1 MNIDYGAQHRS
12 ETDDNVIAPD
22 RMSDDGVWTW
32 AVVAEMERNGFA
44 NCPFRSFSEAIP
56 PNWEVIS
63 L

>member
-32 AVVAEMERNGFA
+32 AVVAEMERKDL
-44 NCPFRSFSEAIP
+44 PTVLSDL
-56 PNWEVIS
+56 S
-63 L
+63 LRPSHLTGK